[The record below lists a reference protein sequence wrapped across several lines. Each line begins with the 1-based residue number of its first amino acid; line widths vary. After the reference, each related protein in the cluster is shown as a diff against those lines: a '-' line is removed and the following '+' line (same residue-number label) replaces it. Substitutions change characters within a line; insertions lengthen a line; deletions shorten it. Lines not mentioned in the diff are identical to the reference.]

1 MGSQVRVLYRAPSEP
16 LETTWFQGFF
26 FFPKNAVKISG
37 KCVVFAAKRVDNGY
51 RERKEGQRRMED
63 REIIRLLFERSEG
76 AISALSQK
84 YGLSLLVASVLQ
96 SQIVIR
102 NPI

>member
-1 MGSQVRVLYRAPSEP
+1 
-16 LETTWFQGFF
+16 
-26 FFPKNAVKISG
+26 
-37 KCVVFAAKRVDNGY
+37 
-51 RERKEGQRRMED
+51 MED